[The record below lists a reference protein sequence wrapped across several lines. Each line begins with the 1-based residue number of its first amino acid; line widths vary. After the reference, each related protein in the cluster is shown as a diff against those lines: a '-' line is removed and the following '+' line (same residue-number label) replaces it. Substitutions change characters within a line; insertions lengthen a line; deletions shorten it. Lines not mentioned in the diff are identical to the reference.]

1 MHYKIIDEF
10 CGEANR
16 LFKHCL
22 VGWSWDYCPEKTKG
36 ADNKYN
42 HQMIHKLYSFQES
55 GYSNVYTDILPII
68 NAIDKHSQIAAFR
81 RIKANLQLIQPE
93 RVYSGF
99 HHDYGV
105 DDEGDSNM
113 WVGIYYLNT
122 NDGYTELEDGTIIN
136 SVQDRMLFFN
146 SKLKHRGVSQLDTKE
161 RVVINFNFYCP
172 SWTNPIDLMYV
183 PKGG

>member
-1 MHYKIIDEF
+1 
-10 CGEANR
+10 
-16 LFKHCL
+16 
-22 VGWSWDYCPEKTKG
+22 
-36 ADNKYN
+36 
-42 HQMIHKLYSFQES
+42 MIHKLYSFQES

-81 RIKANLQLIQPE
+81 RIKANLQMVQPE
-93 RVYSGF
+93 RAYSGF
-99 HHDYGV
+99 HHDYGI